1 MKIHGLLLAAG
12 ASKRLG
18 RPKQLLEIQQKTLL
32 EWSTLALL
40 QTCDEVTVLLGAE
53 QEKSLEILH
62 LLQKDYDNL
71 HVQINSKWQ
80 EGMGSTLAE
89 GLSKLKPFHHVLIH
103 LVDMPFINGFHLKY
117 LINHFE
123 KHPSKALVSS
133 YQGQSA
139 PPVIIPQA
147 LFSLVTNWKGDQG
160 LGKFWKENPS
170 LVDPL
175 ELGLAYRDIDTEED
189 WQKISNE
196 F

>member
-18 RPKQLLEIQQKTLL
+18 RPKQLLEIQHKTLL

-53 QEKSLEILH
+53 KDKSLEILQV
-62 LLQKDYDNL
+62 LQKDYDNL
-71 HVQINSKWQ
+71 HIQISTKWQ

-133 YQGQSA
+133 YHGQSA
-139 PPVIIPQA
+139 PPVIIPQS
-147 LFSLVTNWKGDQG
+147 LFSLVTHWKGDQG

-170 LVDPL
+170 LVDTL